1 MISFVR
7 TYLSWPIS
15 AAPEAKTS
23 CNDSGASRRGVANV
37 RLKLERRHC
46 EPTGR
51 ANARPMTGSAKPAHL
66 RPALIQGWVER
77 LVRRSSMSDLS
88 AVARRA
94 KAEGGS
100 DTHQLHLMVM
110 MGFAGLNLSTR
121 STRSPD
127 AAQRHQRVYAR
138 IRRAMTCGVVRC

>member
-15 AAPEAKTS
+15 AAPATRRLARAEDFVETDQCDSTS
-23 CNDSGASRRGVANV
+23 
-37 RLKLERRHC
+37 
-46 EPTGR
+46 P
-51 ANARPMTGSAKPAHL
+51 AR
-66 RPALIQGWVER
+66 WVER

-138 IRRAMTCGVVRC
+138 LRRAMTCGVVRC